1 MDIKVLQAQS
11 WLNDTYAGKS
21 WYTPIDEDG
30 ITGQGTCRAL
40 CKALQYEI
48 GLSDIDGIIGSGT
61 LNACP
66 TVGTTTTNENLVKI
80 VQCGFYCKGYECGD
94 ISGEYDAST
103 QTAAKNFRSDAGFP
117 NTNGNMPPLFIMAL
131 LNTDAFVLISG
142 GKTYVREAQQYL
154 NSNYFIHFETW
165 GLIPCNGVPDRN
177 MMKGIIAALQ
187 YEEANHSMSG
197 VDGIYGD
204 NTLAGAPT
212 LSTGTSRSAYV
223 KIVQMCLMCMME
235 VNPGLDG
242 VYDSSLAS
250 LISDFQEFYCLSTAT
265 AGVVSRVTW
274 ASLLSSKGDTTR
286 PALACDTS
294 YQLTSAMA
302 NALYTSGYRYIGRYL
317 TGTVGSGSTLRN
329 KNLTIS
335 ELNYLFNAGLHVF
348 AIFQEGAVTREKFTF
363 TQGRADASTAME
375 AARSLGIPY
384 GEIIYFAIDYDMT
397 DEDVTNYVI
406 PYFQGVR
413 KTVNSNYNRYRI
425 GIYASR
431 NVCTRVAN
439 AGYSVSSF
447 VSDMSTGFSGN
458 LGYKIPE
465 NWAFDQFW
473 EYTYTSSGLSFGLD
487 KVAYS
492 GRYSGFNYREPH
504 VDDEPIPV
512 PTEDILSDRYR
523 ELIRALTL
531 VSPINPPLNQTI
543 VLVNS
548 PILYAV
554 AKSGHNVNFSKS
566 SNYEWTGELTIS
578 NGSLDSTAIS
588 QAAEIAN
595 GLSNQFA
602 INFISDGGVTL
613 STGLCNELSNGSIDI
628 GFGVSPAGF
637 LMVVYSIEQVLWTTA
652 DMIEHTLSVEVTL
665 EFRNCPTTTL
675 IKHSVATACVALPAG
690 AVTILAI
697 SYLPAFLPTVGT
709 YPSAIM
715 ALLTELAT

>member
-294 YQLTSAMA
+294 YQLNSTTA
-302 NALYTSGYRYIGRYL
+302 NALYRNGFRYVGRYL
-317 TGTVGSGSTLRN
+317 SGTVGSGADERP
-329 KNLTIS
+329 KNLTRN
-335 ELNYLFNAGLHVF
+335 ELSAIFSAGLRVF
-348 AIFQEGAVTREKFTF
+348 AIFQEGAVTPTKFT
-363 TQGRADASTAME
+363 QAKGQSDGVKAIATAI
-375 AARSLGIPY
+375 SLGIPA

-397 DEDVTNYVI
+397 DDDITNYAI
-406 PYFQGVR
+406 PYFKGIRIAFSMYSSKYRYGV
-413 KTVNSNYNRYRI
+413 Y
-425 GIYASR
+425 GSR
-431 NVCTRVAN
+431 NLCTRVSDS
-439 AGYSVSSF
+439 AGSISSF

-458 LGYKIPE
+458 LGYKIPDD
-465 NWAFDQFW
+465 WAFDQFH
-473 EYTYTSSGLSFGLD
+473 EIASYNAGGQVIALD
-487 KVAYS
+487 KVGYS
-492 GRYSGFNYREPH
+492 GRYNGFNSINDDPLVSEAERILTYFGIQASANFNLDTEYYVDAVATYKKYSAGVHNNFTVLTEGFNY
-504 VDDEPIPV
+504 
-512 PTEDILSDRYR
+512 
-523 ELIRALTL
+523 
-531 VSPINPPLNQTI
+531 SPIISIKNGTI
-543 VLVNS
+543 S
-548 PILYAV
+548 A
-554 AKSGHNVNFSKS
+554 
-566 SNYEWTGELTIS
+566 NYEETLNTIM
-578 NGSLDSTAIS
+578 
-588 QAAEIAN
+588 
-595 GLSNQFA
+595 
-602 INFISDGGVTL
+602 
-613 STGLCNELSNGSIDI
+613 
-628 GFGVSPAGF
+628 VS
-637 LMVVYSIEQVLWTTA
+637 
-652 DMIEHTLSVEVTL
+652 
-665 EFRNCPTTTL
+665 
-675 IKHSVATACVALPAG
+675 
-690 AVTILAI
+690 
-697 SYLPAFLPTVGT
+697 
-709 YPSAIM
+709 
-715 ALLTELAT
+715 

>member
-66 TVGTTTTNENLVKI
+66 TVGTTTINENLVKI

-265 AGVVSRVTW
+265 VGVVSRVTW

-294 YQLTSAMA
+294 YQLNSTTA
-302 NALYTSGYRYIGRYL
+302 NALYRNGFRYVGRYL
-317 TGTVGSGSTLRN
+317 SGTVGFGADERP
-329 KNLTIS
+329 KNLTRN
-335 ELNYLFNAGLHVF
+335 ELSAIFSAGLRVF
-348 AIFQEGAVTREKFTF
+348 AIFQEGAVTPTKFT
-363 TQGRADASTAME
+363 QAKGQSDGVKAIATAI
-375 AARSLGIPY
+375 SLGIPA

-397 DEDVTNYVI
+397 DDDITNYAI
-406 PYFQGVR
+406 PYF
-413 KTVNSNYNRYRI
+413 K
-425 GIYASR
+425 GILP
-431 NVCTRVAN
+431 
-439 AGYSVSSF
+439 
-447 VSDMSTGFSGN
+447 DD
-458 LGYKIPE
+458 
-465 NWAFDQFW
+465 WAFDQFH
-473 EYTYTSSGLSFGLD
+473 EIPSYNTGGQVIALD
-487 KVAYS
+487 KVGYS
-492 GRYSGFNYREPH
+492 GRYSGFNSIN
-504 VDDEPIPV
+504 DDP
-512 PTEDILSDRYR
+512 
-523 ELIRALTL
+523 L
-531 VSPINPPLNQTI
+531 VSEAERILTYFGIQASANFNLDTEYYVDAVTTYKKYSAGVHNNFTVSTEGFNYSPLISIKNGTI
-543 VLVNS
+543 TASYEDALNTVYGKLDGTMQ
-548 PILYAV
+548 AV
-554 AKSGHNVNFSKS
+554 FTNAGGFTLLPSIATHLGNADIRVGYSISSGHLEIEIKVSTTVSLF
-566 SNYEWTGELTIS
+566 EGE
-578 NGSLDSTAIS
+578 
-588 QAAEIAN
+588 
-595 GLSNQFA
+595 
-602 INFISDGGVTL
+602 
-613 STGLCNELSNGSIDI
+613 
-628 GFGVSPAGF
+628 
-637 LMVVYSIEQVLWTTA
+637 
-652 DMIEHTLSVEVTL
+652 
-665 EFRNCPTTTL
+665 TTTL
-675 IKHSVATACVALPAG
+675 FFKITLGYRNIKAPDDFKEEIQ
-690 AVTILAI
+690 ILSYAI
-697 SYLPAFLPTVGT
+697 AFL
-709 YPSAIM
+709 ICC
-715 ALLTELAT
+715 LLGHLISLEMLQKLFTDGWGFVFI